1 MLQHKIKKFFKK
13 LKYFRMKKKLN
24 GDEFPK
30 ELELSCFNNNAF
42 PPNYIKLLNS
52 L

>member
-1 MLQHKIKKFFKK
+1 
-13 LKYFRMKKKLN
+13 MKKKLN